1 MRRAWNA
8 GVAVVV
14 MAAGAAGGQNLFVI
28 TGTSNGSAIT
38 PVGADN
44 IIDLVSDAMNN
55 ANQFTGLANTTASL
69 SLSYA
74 GVANAIT
81 VDKNA
86 SNSFATLTFLNP
98 DGTRTTRTFDA
109 TGGGA
114 SLETLVTDYLK
125 KNGSA
130 DLATFF
136 KAMNAQSLVAVSDG
150 NPNASTARLAD
161 YAFDRYGRYNRQA
174 AMWSVVENKD
184 EKDGTGLQWRLG
196 VSGAAFTAG
205 DFDGTTA
212 MVSSSVDWNF
222 SNTVGTS
229 LGTFVGYNSVGDAS
243 VFHVGLNLGV
253 PIRPVKATEELPLTW
268 QITPSISVAGS
279 GSQELGA
286 GGLIYSGAGTSLLRW
301 DVNDWLTLEMSNQFG
316 FYRGEKLTFGDFSID
331 PGVDQQILKNGVQAM
346 FKLGDSDWYAY
357 GGVSHTKFMK
367 DAAVDSYVTPEIG
380 LAFRK
385 VSGKGSTFE
394 VGFRGDIGSD
404 YKAYG
409 ARVGVNVAF

>member
-1 MRRAWNA
+1 MRKARMI
-8 GVAVVV
+8 GVGAVLGL
-14 MAAGAAGGQNLFVI
+14 AGAASGQNLFVI
-28 TGTSNGSAIT
+28 TGTSNGSPIAL
-38 PVGADN
+38 VGADS

-55 ANQFTGLANTTASL
+55 ANQFTGLAGTNASL

-86 SNSFATLTFLNP
+86 ANDFATLTFLNP

-114 SLETLVTDYLK
+114 DLETLVTDYLK

-136 KAMNAQSLVAVSDG
+136 KAMNARSLVAVSDG

-161 YAFDRYGRYNRQA
+161 YAFDRYGRYNRQT
-174 AMWSVVENKD
+174 AMWTVVEKTD

-196 VSGAAFTAG
+196 ASGAAFSAS

-212 MVSSSVDWNF
+212 TVSSSLDWNF

-229 LGTFVGYNSVGDAS
+229 LGSFIGYNSVGDAS

-253 PIRPVKATEELPLTW
+253 PIRPIKASKELPLTW
-268 QITPSISVAGS
+268 QITPSASVAGS

-301 DVNDWLTLEMSNQFG
+301 DVNDWLSLEMSNQFG
-316 FYRGEKLTFGDFSID
+316 FYRGEKLSFGDFSID
-331 PGVDQQILKNGVQAM
+331 PGVDQQILKNGLQAM
-346 FKLGDSDWYAY
+346 VKLGDSDWYAY
-357 GGVSHTKFMK
+357 GGVAHTKFMK
-367 DAAVDSYVTPEIG
+367 DAAVDSYFTPEIG

-385 VSGKGSTFE
+385 VSGKGSSFE